1 MTEQT
6 NQEFIDTFITE
17 RMQMH
22 YSEGYPILTGEELAA
37 ALQLEADYNHALETL
52 PPKLSSAIKDFHENV
67 TNKLTK
73 ETVFYYQ
80 KGIKD
85 GLLLYKMLEEL

>member
-6 NQEFIDTFITE
+6 DQEFIDTFITE

-22 YSEGYPILTGEELAA
+22 YSSGYPILTEDELAA

-52 PPKLSSAIKDFHENV
+52 APKLADAIKAFHENIV
-67 TNKLTK
+67 DKLTK

-80 KGIKD
+80 KGLKD
-85 GLLLYKMLEEL
+85 GLLLYKTLENL

>member
-6 NQEFIDTFITE
+6 DQEFIDTFITE

-22 YSEGYPILTGEELAA
+22 YSKGYPILTGDELAA
-37 ALQLEADYNHALETL
+37 ALQLEAEYNHALETL
-52 PPKLSSAIKDFHENV
+52 PPKLASAIKDFHENV

-73 ETVFYYQ
+73 ECVFHYLH
-80 KGIKD
+80 GLKD
-85 GLLLYKMLEEL
+85 GLLLYRFLEKL

>member
-6 NQEFIDTFITE
+6 DQEFIDTFITE

-22 YSEGYPILTGEELAA
+22 YSKGYPILTGDELAA
-37 ALQLEADYNHALETL
+37 ALQLEAEYNHALETL
-52 PPKLSSAIKDFHENV
+52 PPKLSDAIKAFHENIV
-67 TNKLTK
+67 DKLTK

-85 GLLLYKMLEEL
+85 GLLLYRMLEKL